1 MCEESYTR
9 ANLDNL
15 IKELLG
21 ITEIPFQIKRQIREF
36 TTERGYS
43 FKGIARAL
51 CYIMDVQKFDL
62 RAGYETY
69 GIGLV
74 KNHYNQAQTYFEK
87 LRIEKAKQEE
97 IQNAMIAA
105 SKQEQVVIKC
115 GTGNNNKRKTR
126 KQIDISNL

>member
-9 ANLDNL
+9 ANLDEL
-15 IKELLG
+15 IKGLLG

-51 CYIMDVQKFDL
+51 CYIVDVQKFDL

-74 KNHYNQAQTYFEK
+74 KTHYNQAQTYFEK
-87 LRIEKAKQEE
+87 LRIEREKQKQ
-97 IQNAMIAA
+97 IQDAMIAA
-105 SKQEQVVIKC
+105 SKQEQQIIKC
-115 GTGNNNKRKTR
+115 GTGNVNKKRTTK
-126 KQIDISNL
+126 KIDISNL